1 MTPKAFIADVLLRR
15 LRARAVVIG
24 ADFRFGA
31 GRAGDA
37 AFLRA
42 AGSRHGFAVEVV
54 APVTVGGV
62 EARSTT
68 IRNLLSA
75 GDVEGAARLLGRP
88 YPLWGEVVRGKQLG
102 RTLGFPTANVAAAP
116 GVLVPGAGVYAA
128 RVTLQSTGESF
139 RAAVSV
145 GTNPTVTPDGVEV
158 SVEAFLL
165 DGFARDLYGQRI
177 GVEFHHYLR
186 GMERFDGLDALI
198 AQMRRDVAEAERL
211 VPLSFEPPALLA
223 AT

>member
-1 MTPKAFIADVLLRR
+1 
-15 LRARAVVIG
+15 
-24 ADFRFGA
+24 
-31 GRAGDA
+31 
-37 AFLRA
+37 
-42 AGSRHGFAVEVV
+42 VV

-68 IRNLLSA
+68 IRRLLTA
-75 GDVEGAARLLGRP
+75 GDVAAAARLLGRP
-88 YPLWGEVVRGKQLG
+88 YQLWGEVVRGKQLG

-128 RVTLQSTGESF
+128 RVTLQSTGESL

-145 GTNPTVTPDGVEV
+145 GTNPTVTPGGAEV
-158 SVEAFLL
+158 SVEAFVL

-177 GVEFHHYLR
+177 GVDFLHYLR

-198 AQMRRDVAEAERL
+198 AQMHRDVAAAERL
-211 VPLSFEPPALLA
+211 IPLASEHAAALLV